1 MSPPKHAYVRYCDN
15 NSCAIVDVNDVKD
28 FHPKDE
34 ADFASRPYLVKWTD
48 RSGESDFYSARIL
61 LLGDSPEEI
70 TKKREAKRVRV
81 PRQLSSDSSDVEK
94 REVDGRAA
102 VPKKKKPNHE
112 LLAILEK
119 KKKAMKA
126 KTPDELEAFRT
137 KLKEKDFK
145 IAKLEQTITD
155 QEVTI
160 DKLREL
166 NEGLQET
173 VIFMRGNF
181 RVPAPAAATCRE
193 AEMPSAE
200 RERPHLPSM
209 ASLPACPSQLGTTT
223 QHPHPQQPGKAVLTE
238 HPSKSYTQPRSP
250 LHRPVTPPALDLVP
264 SDKVDIGKGLLVSAD
279 TWATVKDQHKD
290 SIFVKSLVVAVW
302 DPAKLRNKSL
312 QGKHCPRFPGRP
324 KKDPLTPWKL
334 NVLRECFK
342 DRLREKGLSEPFRPA
357 ELKAFNR
364 YVSEKLADIEKVAK
378 RTEQQTSNST
388 DATEGDGGITDIA

>member
-15 NSCAIVDVNDVKD
+15 NSCAIVDVNDVRD

-34 ADFASRPYLVKWTD
+34 TDFTSRPYLVKWTD
-48 RSGESDFYSARIL
+48 RSGDSDFYSARIL

-70 TKKREAKRVRV
+70 TKKTEEKRVRV
-81 PRQLSSDSSDVEK
+81 RRQLSSDSSDVEQ

-102 VPKKKKPNHE
+102 AHKKKKPNPE

-126 KTPDELEAFRT
+126 KAPDDLEAIRT

-145 IAKLEQTITD
+145 IAKLEQTIID
-155 QEVTI
+155 QKATI
-160 DKLREL
+160 SKLREL

-173 VIFMRGNF
+173 VIFLRGNF
-181 RVPAPAAATCRE
+181 RVPSPAAATWRE
-193 AEMPSAE
+193 AGSEVPFAE
-200 RERPHLPSM
+200 REQPHLPSM
-209 ASLPACPSQLGTTT
+209 ASLPACPSQPGTST
-223 QHPHPQQPGKAVLTE
+223 QHPHPQQPGKTVLTAR
-238 HPSKSYTQPRSP
+238 PSKSCTQPCSP
-250 LHRPVTPPALDLVP
+250 PATPPALHSVP

-279 TWATVKDQHKD
+279 TWASLKEQQKD
-290 SIFVKSLVVAVW
+290 SIFVKSLVVAAW
-302 DPAKLRNKSL
+302 DPAKLRMKSL
-312 QGKHCPRFPGRP
+312 EGKQCPRFPGRP

-357 ELKAFNR
+357 EMKAFNR
-364 YVSEKLADIEKVAK
+364 YISEKLADIDKVAK
-378 RTEQQTSNST
+378 RAEQTANST
-388 DATEGDGGITDIA
+388 DGDEEIAVS